1 MITPPPLRIEEE
13 SDDVK
18 REDIDEETLDV
29 INKMMEVLPE
39 YVLI

>member
-1 MITPPPLRIEEE
+1 MITPLPLRIKEE

-29 INKMMEVLPE
+29 INKMMEALPE
-39 YVLI
+39 YVSV